1 MNMNHLR
8 TYALGIAAALV
19 SLPTYASMQ
28 AQSQNLNLVSV
39 NAELT
44 QALNSKSTQEGQSV
58 TAKLTDTV
66 KTNGDVELPK
76 GTMLTGKVA
85 EVQNANSNGNNTEIS
100 IVFNEARLSNGRE
113 VPIKATLLAVYPPQG
128 LGVAGDASSYMIVQ
142 PLHIPNDQ
150 KVQQD
155 PGTLSNV
162 TMESAVQSDVSG
174 VFLSKKH
181 DIKLNQGTRLQLAIA
196 PETNATSTASG
207 S

>member
-44 QALNSKSTQEGQSV
+44 QALNSKSTREAEQSV
-58 TAKLTDTV
+58 TAKLTDAV

-85 EVQNANSNGNNTEIS
+85 EVQNANSNGKQHGNQHRVQRSSVVEWS
-100 IVFNEARLSNGRE
+100 RSSHQSDAPGCLS
-113 VPIKATLLAVYPPQG
+113 
-128 LGVAGDASSYMIVQ
+128 ASSHRCSRRRRF
-142 PLHIPNDQ
+142 LHDC
-150 KVQQD
+150 
-155 PGTLSNV
+155 
-162 TMESAVQSDVSG
+162 SA
-174 VFLSKKH
+174 
-181 DIKLNQGTRLQLAIA
+181 
-196 PETNATSTASG
+196 ASY
-207 S
+207 SQ